1 MKTVPEVR
9 TPFSLYRKV
18 KLMNNFA
25 TVENVITSWGPLTPA
40 QQTRVSELL
49 EDISNALR
57 YEAIKVG
64 KDLDKM
70 IEAEPTLAS
79 VAKMVTVDIIERIL
93 RQDKSGEAM
102 SQFSESALGYSVSGT
117 YAIPG
122 GGAANAIMNNDLK
135 RLGLKR
141 QRYGVVDLW
150 EESKE

>member
-1 MKTVPEVR
+1 
-9 TPFSLYRKV
+9 
-18 KLMNNFA
+18 MNNFA
-25 TVENVITSWGPLTPA
+25 TLDNVISSWGPLTTE
-40 QQTRVSELL
+40 QQTRVTELL
-49 EDISNALR
+49 EDVSNALR

-64 KDLDKM
+64 KDLDEM
-70 IEAEPTLAS
+70 VVATPVLAN

-93 RQDKSGEAM
+93 RQDKSGEPM
-102 SQFSESALGYSVSGT
+102 SQFSESALGYSMSGT

-150 EESKE
+150 EKSKE

>member
-1 MKTVPEVR
+1 
-9 TPFSLYRKV
+9 
-18 KLMNNFA
+18 MNDFA
-25 TVENVITSWGPLTPA
+25 TLDNVISSWGPLTTE
-40 QQTRVSELL
+40 QQTRVTELL
-49 EDISNALR
+49 EDVSNALR

-64 KDLDKM
+64 KDLDEM
-70 IEAEPTLAS
+70 IVATPVMAN

-93 RQDKSGEAM
+93 RQDKSGEPM
-102 SQFSESALGYSVSGT
+102 SQFSESALGYSMSGT

-150 EESKE
+150 EKSKE

>member
-1 MKTVPEVR
+1 MD
-9 TPFSLYRKV
+9 
-18 KLMNNFA
+18 NFA
-25 TVENVITSWGPLTPA
+25 TLENVISSWGPLTQD
-40 QQTRVSELL
+40 QQTRVTGLL
-49 EDISNALR
+49 EDVSNALR

-64 KDLDKM
+64 KDLDEM
-70 IEAEPTLAS
+70 IAATPVLAS

-93 RQDKSGEAM
+93 RQDKSGEPM
-102 SQFSESALGYSVSGT
+102 SQFSESALGYSMSGT

-150 EESKE
+150 EKSKE

>member
-1 MKTVPEVR
+1 
-9 TPFSLYRKV
+9 
-18 KLMNNFA
+18 MNDFA
-25 TVENVITSWGPLTPA
+25 TLQNVTDSWGNLTEE
-40 QQTRVSELL
+40 QRSRVTELL
-49 EDISNALR
+49 EDVSNALR

-70 IEAEPTLAS
+70 IEDTPVMAS

-93 RQDKSGEAM
+93 RQDKSGEPM
-102 SQFSESALGYSVSGT
+102 SQFSESALGYSMSGT

-141 QRYGVVDLW
+141 QRYGVVELW

>member
-1 MKTVPEVR
+1 
-9 TPFSLYRKV
+9 
-18 KLMNNFA
+18 MNDFA
-25 TVENVITSWGPLTPA
+25 TLQNVTDSWGNLTEE
-40 QQTRVSELL
+40 QQSRVTELL
-49 EDISNALR
+49 KDVSNALR

-70 IEAEPTLAS
+70 IEDTPVMAS

-93 RQDKSGEAM
+93 RQDKSGEPM
-102 SQFSESALGYSVSGT
+102 SQFSEAALGYSVSGT

-150 EESKE
+150 EKSKE

>member
-1 MKTVPEVR
+1 
-9 TPFSLYRKV
+9 
-18 KLMNNFA
+18 MNDFA
-25 TVENVITSWGPLTPA
+25 TLQNVTDSWGNLTEE
-40 QQTRVSELL
+40 QQSRVTELL
-49 EDISNALR
+49 KDVSNALR

-70 IEAEPTLAS
+70 IEDTPVMAS
-79 VAKMVTVDIIERIL
+79 VAKMVTVDVVERIL
-93 RQDKSGEAM
+93 RQDKSGEPM

-150 EESKE
+150 EKSKE

>member
-1 MKTVPEVR
+1 
-9 TPFSLYRKV
+9 
-18 KLMNNFA
+18 MNDFA
-25 TVENVITSWGPLTPA
+25 TLDNVISSWGPLTTE
-40 QQTRVSELL
+40 QQTRVTELL
-49 EDISNALR
+49 EDVSNALR

-64 KDLDKM
+64 KDLDEM
-70 IEAEPTLAS
+70 IVATPVLAN

-93 RQDKSGEAM
+93 RQDKSGEPM
-102 SQFSESALGYSVSGT
+102 SQFSEAALGYSISGT

-150 EESKE
+150 EKSKE

>member
-1 MKTVPEVR
+1 MD
-9 TPFSLYRKV
+9 
-18 KLMNNFA
+18 NFA
-25 TVENVITSWGPLTPA
+25 TLKNVRDSWGTLT
-40 QQTRVSELL
+40 QEQEDRVTTLI

-57 YEAIKVG
+57 YEAKKVG
-64 KDLDKM
+64 KDLDEM

-93 RQDKSGEAM
+93 RQDKSGEPM

-122 GGAANAIMNNDLK
+122 GGAANAIMRNDLK

-141 QRYGVVDLW
+141 QKYGVVDLW
-150 EESKE
+150 EKSKE

>member
-1 MKTVPEVR
+1 
-9 TPFSLYRKV
+9 
-18 KLMNNFA
+18 MNNFA
-25 TVENVITSWGPLTPA
+25 TLDNVISSWGPLTTE
-40 QQTRVSELL
+40 QQTRVTELL
-49 EDISNALR
+49 EDVSNALR

-64 KDLDKM
+64 KDLDEM
-70 IEAEPTLAS
+70 IAATPVLAN

-93 RQDKSGEAM
+93 RQDKSGEPM
-102 SQFSESALGYSVSGT
+102 SQFSESALGYSMSGT

-150 EESKE
+150 EKSKE

>member
-1 MKTVPEVR
+1 
-9 TPFSLYRKV
+9 
-18 KLMNNFA
+18 MNNFA
-25 TVENVITSWGPLTPA
+25 TLDNVISSWGPLTTE
-40 QQTRVSELL
+40 QQTRVTELL
-49 EDISNALR
+49 EDVSNALR

-64 KDLDKM
+64 KDLDEM
-70 IEAEPTLAS
+70 IVATPVLAN

-93 RQDKSGEAM
+93 RQDKSGEPM
-102 SQFSESALGYSVSGT
+102 SQFSESALGYSMSGT

-150 EESKE
+150 EKSKE